1 MEVPSAKWISELEM
15 EDPTNLFHQYQVDYS
30 LDDLNFQSFSSE
42 SYSSYNPNFV
52 PENAQNLSSNNTALE
67 PPQTE
72 FERPAKQLKTNSWNS
87 CTTNNNNQMSAKGS
101 LSASSSQLIS
111 FEKYASS
118 AAATPDNKHYNN
130 LEGSVIMKPKDEPG
144 MNGCNMVFQS
154 SCEGQICSPN
164 YGQGVKRAVGSM
176 SRSPLH
182 AQDHVIAERKRR
194 EKLSQRFIAL
204 STVVPDLKKMDK
216 ASVLGDAIKYIKN
229 LQERLITLEEQAAKK
244 TVESVVFVK
253 RSQLSGDGE
262 TSSSDE
268 NFDSNSGQPLPEIEA
283 RVSGKDVLI
292 RIHCEKHKGC
302 IANILNEIEKLH
314 LTIVDSSVL
323 QFGGSTNHIAIVAQ
337 MDVEYSMKVK
347 DLVRN
352 LRQAL
357 LKNRK

>member
-1 MEVPSAKWISELEM
+1 M

-52 PENAQNLSSNNTALE
+52 PENPQNLSNNTPLE

-87 CTTNNNNQMSAKGS
+87 CTTNNNGQISAKGS
-101 LSASSSQLIS
+101 PSASSSQLIS
-111 FEKYASS
+111 FEKYANS
-118 AAATPDNKHYNN
+118 ASATPDNKHYNN
-130 LEGSVIMKPKDEPG
+130 LEGSVIMKPKYEPG
-144 MNGCNMVFQS
+144 LNGYNMVFQS
-154 SCEGQICSPN
+154 SCEAQICSPN
-164 YGQGVKRAVGSM
+164 YGQVLKRAVGSM

-194 EKLSQRFIAL
+194 QKLSQRFIAL
-204 STVVPDLKKMDK
+204 SAVVPGLKKMDK
-216 ASVLGDAIKYIKN
+216 ASVLGDAIKHIKN
-229 LQERLITLEEQAAKK
+229 LQERLNTLEEQAAKK

-253 RSQLSGDGE
+253 RSQLSGDDE
-262 TSSSDE
+262 TSSSD
-268 NFDSNSGQPLPEIEA
+268 QPLSEIEA

-302 IANILNEIEKLH
+302 LTNILNQIEKLH
-314 LTIVDSSVL
+314 LTIVNCSIL
-323 QFGGSTNHIAIVAQ
+323 PFGGSTNHITIVAQ
-337 MDVEYSMKVK
+337 KDVEYSMKVK

-357 LKNRK
+357 LKIN